1 MRSCR
6 LPQKTPLSSTEGDLP
21 VKIRQ
26 AYGGWSFGAPQRMH
40 SGDTVTYTPFNPW
53 QNAPFGPN
61 PQTELNALRM
71 QQQALFQQQQ
81 RELQQSQNKTQALYM
96 AQELGRLIAQRR
108 TSLGL
113 SYKQLASLSGV
124 SQDEVIQ
131 IEAGNISPVSDAF
144 TAFPGMTNAISME
157 KYLIV
162 MAALRLH
169 LSAYPV

>member
-1 MRSCR
+1 
-6 LPQKTPLSSTEGDLP
+6 
-21 VKIRQ
+21 
-26 AYGGWSFGAPQRMH
+26 MH
-40 SGDTVTYTPFNPW
+40 SGNNVTYTPFNPW

-61 PQTELNALRM
+61 VQTELDALRM
-71 QQQALFQQQQ
+71 RQQILLQQQQ
-81 RELQQSQNKTQALYM
+81 RELQQSQNRTQALYM

-113 SYKQLASLSGV
+113 SYEQLASLSGV

-131 IEAGNISPVSDAF
+131 IEAGNISPVHAAF
-144 TAFPGMTNAISME
+144 TAFPSMTNTISME
-157 KYLIV
+157 KCFTV